1 MGSFNAPAYEVRI
14 TSMSKVLA
22 IHLIEPHPGVSIED
36 FEQRVLEVLRGVP
49 VFDGWKTYVLK
60 GDRGERKG
68 QYLLVHEFDSIEIR
82 NRYFPNEDGSAAEEV
97 RLSRHRPDLDEK
109 WYATVRTTPY
119 TPYTDYIE
127 LGG

>member
-1 MGSFNAPAYEVRI
+1 
-14 TSMSKVLA
+14 MSKVLA
-22 IHLIEPHPGVSIED
+22 IHLIEPHPGISIEE
-36 FEQRVLEVLRGVP
+36 FEQRVLEVLQ

-68 QYLLVHEFDSIEIR
+68 QHLLIHEFDSIETR
-82 NRYFPNEDGSAAEEV
+82 DRYFPNEDGSAAEEV

-119 TPYTDYIE
+119 LPYTDYVRM
-127 LGG
+127 GG